1 MIFVTVGSQE
11 PFDRLIGAV
20 DEWAR
25 LRARGD
31 VFAQIASSKLQPGHI
46 EFTQFIE
53 PSEFT
58 RIMEEARL
66 IVAHAGMGS
75 IISALELGKP
85 IVVMP
90 RRADFRETRNDHQ
103 VATAERF
110 GEQYRIIV
118 ALNEQDLPAKLDYA
132 LTLGDTDRIHAQ
144 ASPRLIATIRA
155 FLEGQPHPTEAAA
168 STGGGADLARSSA
181 LTSLVLEPLNTS
193 SKYANRS
200 DGTAEEEDKLLLM

>member
-1 MIFVTVGSQE
+1 VIFVTVGSQE
-11 PFDRLIGAV
+11 PFDRLIRAV

-25 LRARGD
+25 LRARSD
-31 VFAQIASSKLQPGHI
+31 VFAQIASSSSCPQHI
-46 EFTQFIE
+46 KFTHFIE
-53 PSEFT
+53 PSEFNRVMQET
-58 RIMEEARL
+58 RL

-110 GEQYRIIV
+110 GAQGRIIV
-118 ALNEQDLPAKLDYA
+118 ANDEQDLPAKLDHA
-132 LTLGDTDRIHAQ
+132 LTLGDSNRIHAQ

-155 FLEGQPHPTEAAA
+155 FLEGGPNQ
-168 STGGGADLARSSA
+168 
-181 LTSLVLEPLNTS
+181 LEPAISTERTEDPAGNS
-193 SKYANRS
+193 SQHSPSMLFIIR
-200 DGTAEEEDKLLLM
+200 

>member
-11 PFDRLIGAV
+11 PFDRLIRVV

-25 LRARGD
+25 LRPHSR
-31 VFAQIASSKLQPGHI
+31 VFAQIGSSALCPKHI
-46 EFTQFIE
+46 EFTKFLE
-53 PSEFT
+53 PSEFN
-58 RIMEEARL
+58 RMMRAASL

-90 RRADFRETRNDHQ
+90 RQGRLRETRNDHQ

-110 GEQYRIIV
+110 GAQGRVIV
-118 ALNEQDLPAKLDYA
+118 AHDEQDFPGKIDYA
-132 LTLGDTDRIHAQ
+132 LTLGQTHRIEPE

-155 FLEGQPHPTEAAA
+155 FLDGDLVELDDKIPAGKVEAPAA
-168 STGGGADLARSSA
+168 KSA
-181 LTSLVLEPLNTS
+181 VASLGSFRT
-193 SKYANRS
+193 KKA
-200 DGTAEEEDKLLLM
+200 

>member
-1 MIFVTVGSQE
+1 VIFVTVGSQE
-11 PFDRLIGAV
+11 PFDRLIRAV

-25 LRARGD
+25 LRGRSD
-31 VFAQIASSKLQPGHI
+31 VFAQIASSTIRPRHI
-46 EFTQFIE
+46 RFTQSIE
-53 PSEFT
+53 PSEFN
-58 RIMEEARL
+58 RVMQQAQI

-110 GEQYRIIV
+110 GAQGRVIV
-118 ALNEQDLPAKLDYA
+118 ANNQQDLPEKLDYA
-132 LTLGDTDRIHAQ
+132 LTLGDTDRIEAQ

-155 FLEGQPHPTEAAA
+155 FLDGRPFQLDPAGSVPASGGEALALKSTTA
-168 STGGGADLARSSA
+168 SLFSEDGRP
-181 LTSLVLEPLNTS
+181 VL
-193 SKYANRS
+193 K
-200 DGTAEEEDKLLLM
+200 

>member
-11 PFDRLIGAV
+11 PFDRLIVAV

-25 LRARGD
+25 SRERSD
-31 VFAQIASSKLQPGHI
+31 VFAQIASSKLRPGHI
-46 EFTQFIE
+46 QFTQFVE
-53 PSEFT
+53 PAQFK
-58 RIMEEARL
+58 RIMQEARL

-110 GEQYRIIV
+110 GEQDRIIV
-118 ALNEQDLPAKLDYA
+118 ACDEQDLPAKLDYA
-132 LTLGDTDRIHAQ
+132 LTLRDTDPIHAQ

-155 FLEGQPHPTEAAA
+155 FLEGRPQQSEPAVPAGEAEEQPGVFTLTSQLPEPGSSAA
-168 STGGGADLARSSA
+168 SRSCKQ
-181 LTSLVLEPLNTS
+181 V
-193 SKYANRS
+193 
-200 DGTAEEEDKLLLM
+200 

>member
-11 PFDRLIGAV
+11 PFDRLIRAV

-25 LRARGD
+25 LRARSD
-31 VFAQIASSKLQPGHI
+31 VFAQIASSMFRPQHI
-46 EFTQFIE
+46 KFTHFIE
-53 PSEFT
+53 PADFNRVMQET
-58 RIMEEARL
+58 RI

-110 GEQYRIIV
+110 GAQGRIIV
-118 ALNEQDLPAKLDYA
+118 ANDEKELPAKLDHA
-132 LTLGDTDRIHAQ
+132 LTLGDSDRIQAQ
-144 ASPRLIATIRA
+144 ASPRLIATLRA
-155 FLEGQPHPTEAAA
+155 FLEGSPHQLEPAISAERGGDPAGRSQPAP
-168 STGGGADLARSSA
+168 LARKGA
-181 LTSLVLEPLNTS
+181 
-193 SKYANRS
+193 ARS
-200 DGTAEEEDKLLLM
+200 

>member
-20 DEWAR
+20 DQWAR
-25 LRARGD
+25 SRGRSD

-46 EFTQFIE
+46 KFTQFID

-58 RIMEEARL
+58 RVMREARL

-90 RRADFRETRNDHQ
+90 RRADLRETRNDHQ
-103 VATAERF
+103 VGTAERF
-110 GEQYRIIV
+110 GEQDRIIV
-118 ALNEQDLPAKLDYA
+118 AGDEQDLPAKLDYA
-132 LTLGDTDRIHAQ
+132 VTLRDTERIHSQ

-155 FLEGQPHPTEAAA
+155 FLDGRPHQPESAAVGE
-168 STGGGADLARSSA
+168 SEKQARHSAAGVSSSRTREHC
-181 LTSLVLEPLNTS
+181 L
-193 SKYANRS
+193 
-200 DGTAEEEDKLLLM
+200 

>member
-11 PFDRLIGAV
+11 PFDRLIRAV

-25 LRARGD
+25 LRARSD
-31 VFAQIASSKLQPGHI
+31 VFAQIASSSFSPRHI

-53 PSEFT
+53 PADFN
-58 RIMEEARL
+58 RIIRQARV

-110 GEQYRIIV
+110 GAQGRIIV
-118 ALNEQDLPAKLDYA
+118 ANDEQDLPAKLDHA
-132 LTLGDTDRIHAQ
+132 LTLGDSARIQAQ
-144 ASPRLIATIRA
+144 ASPRLIATIRD
-155 FLEGQPHPTEAAA
+155 FLEGRPYRLEPAMP
-168 STGGGADLARSSA
+168 GARSEAPPVKSGVA
-181 LTSLVLEPLNTS
+181 SLLPVESRTV
-193 SKYANRS
+193 SK
-200 DGTAEEEDKLLLM
+200 